1 MTTAPSPGWYADP
14 SNPSA
19 LRWWDGAS
27 WTEATRA
34 AASSPPS
41 APPVTP
47 AYTASAGQKVTTPD
61 GVRLVSYGRRVLA
74 YIADGLLMSVV
85 QLAVG
90 FPFVLQLVHA
100 FSDYMAQVQRDT
112 EAGRVTDPFAIYRT
126 PGYISGMLGLLLVG
140 LLVTAAYDILFVRL
154 KGATPGKVAAGIRV
168 RAWDHEGLPTWRQ
181 AVLRWVAGRFA
192 AALVSLYALLDL
204 LWPAWDSQRQAL
216 HDKAA
221 GTVVVR
227 GRRR

>member
-126 PGYISGMLGLLLVG
+126 PGY
-140 LLVTAAYDILFVRL
+140 DILFVRL